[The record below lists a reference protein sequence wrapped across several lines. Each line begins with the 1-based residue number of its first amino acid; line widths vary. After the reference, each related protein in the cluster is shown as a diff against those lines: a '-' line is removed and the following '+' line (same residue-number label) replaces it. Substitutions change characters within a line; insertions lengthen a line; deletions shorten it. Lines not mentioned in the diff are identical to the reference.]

1 MEIGEYKATIYD
13 DVWRTIVHD
22 FPNLLIAFVNELFS
36 ESYSNDARVEFL
48 QDTHEQKMPD
58 GTVEK
63 RITDT
68 YFRIIDRDALPRSI
82 IWSVRVQ
89 LIAVCW

>member
-1 MEIGEYKATIYD
+1 MLCCYLRFGIIYTVVRIMEIGEYRATIYD

-36 ESYSNDARVEFL
+36 ESYSKAARVEFL

-58 GTVEK
+58 GSVEK

-68 YFRIIDRDALPRSI
+68 YFQIIDRYS
-82 IWSVRVQ
+82 
-89 LIAVCW
+89 

>member
-36 ESYSNDARVEFL
+36 ESYSKDARVEFC
-48 QDTHEQKMPD
+48 
-58 GTVEK
+58 
-63 RITDT
+63 RIPMS
-68 YFRIIDRDALPRSI
+68 RKCRMVLWRN
-82 IWSVRVQ
+82 V
-89 LIAVCW
+89 